1 MNPALWNLTCVAL
14 GAVILAIGQWQGARR
29 AHRELR
35 ERAPRT
41 PRALKLDR
49 GMRAE
54 HSNRRAI
61 PVVTDATSALERDV
75 IAALTQMG
83 FARDESTECAQAC
96 AGSERS
102 TLDSWVR
109 AALKHTTALSSA
121 RAARKVREALS

>member
-1 MNPALWNLTCVAL
+1 MNPALWNITCVAL

-29 AHRELR
+29 ALR

-41 PRALKLDR
+41 PRIDR
-49 GMRAE
+49 GVRAE
-54 HSNRRAI
+54 HGNRRAI
-61 PVVTDATSALERDV
+61 QVVTDATSALERDV
-75 IAALTQMG
+75 IAALTQLG

-121 RAARKVREALS
+121 RAARKLREAVS